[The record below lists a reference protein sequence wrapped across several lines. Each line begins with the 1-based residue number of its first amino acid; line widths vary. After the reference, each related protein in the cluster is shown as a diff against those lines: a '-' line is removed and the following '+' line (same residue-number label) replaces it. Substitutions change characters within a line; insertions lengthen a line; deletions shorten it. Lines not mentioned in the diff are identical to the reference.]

1 MSEQQEQQKIRVLHF
16 SSRYEECGVAKYLG
30 HYIKGMEQ
38 APHIEN
44 DYFEVSPYDTYNMK
58 PEDLAKMAE
67 DLRAKLRDYDVL
79 HVQHEFAMY
88 AHDSFLRVVD
98 AGKRAGKK
106 VVISVHTSPSAHGG
120 SKPVRLKGLG
130 PRSFLAYLRERRH
143 YSHFMHYNAM
153 PFRMADLLLVH
164 NDPTAEGLR
173 GIGVSADRIQK
184 VMHPVQVF
192 EQPPAST
199 RLATALHK
207 QDSDVIYCTIGF
219 FHRYKGII
227 ESVKALK
234 FLPSNYKLAI
244 LGGMKAD
251 SNEVAFYD
259 KVTDLIATL
268 GLQDRVYITGYVP
281 TDSEL
286 NALIRECSVCVFPF
300 DGVYY
305 GQVSSGSI
313 NLAFSNGVPAIA
325 YPTASIKEMAA
336 VSDGAIVLCETFAY
350 YELAR
355 ELQRIDLPKQASLA
369 TAFADKFAWPKVS
382 QQLVEVYET
391 LVRK

>member
-1 MSEQQEQQKIRVLHF
+1 MSEEQPKIKVLHF

-30 HYIKGMEQ
+30 HYIKGMEN

-44 DYFEVSPYDTYNMK
+44 EYFDVSPYDTYNMK

-67 DLRAKLRDYDVL
+67 DLRNKMRDYDVL

-98 AGKRAGKK
+98 AGKRSGKK
-106 VVISVHTSPSAHGG
+106 VVISAHTSPNAHGG

-130 PRSFLAYLRERRH
+130 PRSFLLYLRERRH
-143 YSHFMHYNAM
+143 HNHFMHYNAM

-164 NDPTAEGLR
+164 NDPTADGLVS
-173 GIGVSADRIQK
+173 IGVDPKRIQK

-192 EQPPAST
+192 EKPPAST
-199 RLATALHK
+199 RLATELKK
-207 QDSDVIYCTIGF
+207 QDGDIIYCTIGF

-227 ESVKALK
+227 EAVKALK
-234 FLPSNYKLAI
+234 FLPANYKLAI

-251 SNEVAFYD
+251 SSDVAFYD
-259 KVTDLIATL
+259 KVTDLITTL

-281 TDSEL
+281 TDDEL
-286 NALIRECSVCVFPF
+286 NALIRECNVCVFPY

-305 GQVSSGSI
+305 RQVSSGSI
-313 NLAFSNGVPAIA
+313 NLAFANGVPAIA
-325 YPTASIKEMAA
+325 YPTASIKEMAIVA
-336 VSDGAIVLCETFAY
+336 DGAIVLCETFAY

-355 ELQRIDLPKQASLA
+355 ELQRIDYAKQAQLA
-369 TAFADKFAWPKVS
+369 TAFAEKFAWPKVS
-382 QQLVEVYET
+382 EQLVSVYES
-391 LVRK
+391 LVEDK